1 MVAYSF
7 KKQFSSPILA
17 GIKAQ
22 TIRAD
27 RIRHAQPG
35 EELQLFTGMRTKH
48 CKLVARVPCI
58 AVEPVR
64 LVFSR
69 RGASELFRVA
79 NQTIAPAAMERFA
92 QADGFPSVEAM
103 ARFWWAEH
111 PSEERDTLD
120 FTGVVVANAPG
131 FVDRL
136 QISDEQGRTALSS
149 AGYHLEAKATT
160 LRVR

>member
-7 KKQFSSPILA
+7 KKQFGPPILA
-17 GIKAQ
+17 GTKAQ

-27 RIRHAQPG
+27 RKRHARPG
-35 EELQLFTGMRTKH
+35 EELQLYTGMRTKH

-79 NQTIAPAAMERFA
+79 DQLIPPASLERFA

-111 PSEERDTLD
+111 PPEEGDTLD
-120 FTGVVVANAPG
+120 FTGVAIRWTPLA
-131 FVDRL
+131 
-136 QISDEQGRTALSS
+136 TAD
-149 AGYHLEAKATT
+149 ALEIGAAA
-160 LRVR
+160 

>member
-7 KKQFSSPILA
+7 KKQFGPPILT

-27 RIRHAQPG
+27 RKRHARPG
-35 EELQLFTGMRTKH
+35 EELQLYTGMRTKH

-79 NQTIAPAAMERFA
+79 DQLIPPAAMERFA

-111 PSEERDTLD
+111 PPEEGDTLD
-120 FTGVVVANAPG
+120 FTGVVICWTPLAPA
-131 FVDRL
+131 D
-136 QISDEQGRTALSS
+136 ALDIG
-149 AGYHLEAKATT
+149 AAA
-160 LRVR
+160 